1 VIPRVAGARITRTT
15 TGLAW
20 GALRLVASA
29 NPGGFAAAAGLQVL
43 GAAAVTAVVIAGKL
57 ALDVIVNEDPTS
69 GGLIGPLVA
78 LAVASA
84 LSTAVTGLQTHQQRL
99 LGEDAGVKAWARLL
113 AVTGRTDLS
122 SYESPAFHDRVERLK
137 ANAITRPAS
146 IATAALG
153 ILGSSL
159 SVASLAAAVYV
170 LEPLLLPT
178 LLIAGVP
185 AVVLA
190 RRASA
195 TEFAFAKA
203 WTATWRRRQYVR
215 ELLTERRSAQE
226 VRAFETQ
233 AELERRHLEAS
244 GAYRTGLAA
253 QVRRRQVLALVVA
266 ACNATLLALT
276 LVIIVLMLDTGR
288 LSLSEAGAAV
298 IAVRLLS
305 GQLDRFLG
313 SMSTIIE
320 AGSFLHDL
328 DDFIRTTD
336 VEADPSTERWPLAS
350 GLQARAVRFRY
361 PGATTDALAGLDL
374 EVRPGQVVA
383 LVGENGSGK
392 TTLAK
397 VLAGLYRPTS
407 GELCWDGRLLT
418 EGDGGAHRRS
428 TSVLF
433 QDFVRYEMT
442 VAENILLTAG
452 RDADAGAIVERS
464 ARDAGFLAVTELPHG
479 LHTQLGRMFEDGID
493 LSGGQWQRLAL
504 ARALVRDTPLIVL
517 DEPSSALDPAAEHRL
532 FSDVRALVRDRAVVL
547 VSHRYA
553 NLHLADRIYV
563 LQDGR
568 VVESGAH
575 ADLMAQGG
583 VYSELYRLQAEAF
596 QLA

>member
-1 VIPRVAGARITRTT
+1 VIPRFACLRISRTT
-15 TGLAW
+15 SGLAW
-20 GALRLVASA
+20 GALRMVASA
-29 NPGGFAAAAGLQVL
+29 NPRGFAAAAVLQVV
-43 GAAAVTAVVIAGKL
+43 GAAAVTAVVVAGKL
-57 ALDVIVNEDPTS
+57 ALDVIVNEDRS
-69 GGLIGPLVA
+69 AGGLIGPLVA
-78 LAVASA
+78 LAIASA
-84 LSTAVTGLQTHQQRL
+84 LSTAVTGLQIHQQRL

-113 AVTGRTDLS
+113 AVTGRTDLR

-137 ANAITRPAS
+137 AHAITRPAS

-153 ILGSSL
+153 LLGSSL

-178 LLIAGVP
+178 LLLAGVP

-195 TEFAFAKA
+195 TEFAFAKT

-233 AELERRHLEAS
+233 TELERRHLEAS

-253 QVRRRQVLALVVA
+253 QVRKRQLLALAVA
-266 ACNATLLALT
+266 ACNAILLALT
-276 LVIIVLMLDTGR
+276 LVIIVVMLDTGR

-313 SMSTIIE
+313 STSTIIE

-328 DDFIRTTD
+328 DDFIRTTE
-336 VEADPSTERWPLAS
+336 VEADPSTERWPLAG

-374 EVRPGQVVA
+374 DVRPGQVVA

-397 VLAGLYRPTS
+397 ILAGIYRPTS
-407 GELCWDGRLLT
+407 GEISWDGRPLAQ
-418 EGDGGAHRRS
+418 GDGSAHRRS

-452 RDADAGAIVERS
+452 VDSEAGVIIERS
-464 ARDAGFLAVTELPHG
+464 ARAAGFLAVTELPQG
-479 LHTQLGRMFEDGID
+479 LDTQLGRMFEGGID

-504 ARALVRDTPLIVL
+504 ARALVRDTPLMVL

-532 FSDVRALVRDRAVVL
+532 FSDLRALVRDRAVVL

-553 NLHLADRIYV
+553 NLHLADQIYV
-563 LQDGR
+563 LQEGR

-575 ADLMAQGG
+575 TELMARGG